1 MTKVVKTSTQN
12 GVPVVRGVQFAS
24 GPKGKVYSATA
35 RYEVILSAGAIGT
48 PQIRTSSLVCCL
60 IHVLNLCR

>member
-1 MTKVVKTSTQN
+1 M
-12 GVPVVRGVQFAS
+12 VRGVQFAS

-48 PQIRTSSLVCCL
+48 PQICTSSLARYV
-60 IHVLNLCR
+60 IHILNLCR